1 MARSALPVAQAGPL
15 RLVTLTPNDRAAV
28 ADPVNIAASRRTIS
42 TMSTPTHDF
51 ILIGA
56 GIAAASTGYFLAP
69 HGRCVMLER
78 EGQPGYHSTG
88 RSAAQFIAT
97 YGTPQ
102 VRALSRASEPFFQH
116 PPEGFAGAPLLTP
129 RGLLTVA
136 GPDEMPALQE
146 AWAVLQQTSG
156 TGRWLS
162 AEEALAIMPVL
173 RPDKV
178 SAAILEPESY
188 DMDVH
193 AIHQGY
199 LRGFK
204 HAGGELVT
212 DAEVVAIER
221 VGDLWQ
227 VRTAAG
233 GAYAAPVLINAA
245 GAWCDVVA
253 GLAGVPP
260 IGLVPKR
267 RSAFTFA
274 APAGMDS
281 SRWPLTMAA
290 DESFY
295 MKPDA
300 GALLASP
307 VNADPTTPQDVQP
320 EELDIALGMHAI
332 ETWTTLTPRP
342 THTWAGLRSFVA
354 DGDLVGGFDAN
365 APGFFWCAAQGGYGI
380 QTSAAMGEACA
391 ALARGLGLP
400 DHIAGAG
407 LTEQMLSPTRNLA
420 RP

>member
-1 MARSALPVAQAGPL
+1 MPS
-15 RLVTLTPNDRAAV
+15 
-28 ADPVNIAASRRTIS
+28 
-42 TMSTPTHDF
+42 MSTPTHDF

-56 GIAAASTGYFLAP
+56 GIAAASTGHFLAP

-78 EGQPGYHSTG
+78 ESQPGYHSTG

-116 PPEGFAGAPLLTP
+116 PPEGFASAPLLTP

-136 GPDEMPALQE
+136 GADEMHHLHE
-146 AWAVLQQTSG
+146 AWDVLKAISPR
-156 TGRWLS
+156 GRWLG
-162 AEEALAIMPVL
+162 ADEALAMVPAL
-173 RPDKV
+173 RSEKV
-178 SAAILEPESY
+178 SAAILEPDSF

-199 LRGFK
+199 LRGFRR
-204 HAGGELVT
+204 AGGELVT
-212 DAEVVAIER
+212 DAEVTAIER
-221 VGDLWQ
+221 VGDLWR

-233 GAYAAPVLINAA
+233 GEYTAPVLINAA
-245 GAWCDVVA
+245 GAWCDA
-253 GLAGVPP
+253 IAALAGVAP

-267 RSAFTFA
+267 RTAFTFA
-274 APAGMDS
+274 PPAGVDTAH
-281 SRWPLTMAA
+281 WPLLLAA

-307 VNADPTTPQDVQP
+307 VNADPTVPQDVQP
-320 EELDIALGMHAI
+320 EELDIALGLYAI
-332 ETWTTLTPRP
+332 ETWTTLSPRP

-391 ALARGLGLP
+391 ALTRGLPLP
-400 DHIAGAG
+400 AHIADSG
-407 LTEQMLSPTRNLA
+407 LTAAMLSPA
-420 RP
+420 RTTLRA

>member
-1 MARSALPVAQAGPL
+1 MPG
-15 RLVTLTPNDRAAV
+15 
-28 ADPVNIAASRRTIS
+28 
-42 TMSTPTHDF
+42 MSTPTHDF

-78 EGQPGYHSTG
+78 ESQPGYHSTG

-116 PPEGFAGAPLLTP
+116 PPEGFASAPLLTP

-136 GPDEMPALQE
+136 GPDEMPALRE

-173 RPDKV
+173 RPEKV

-188 DMDVH
+188 DMDVD

-199 LRGFK
+199 LRGYK
-204 HAGGELVT
+204 RAGGELMT

-221 VGDLWQ
+221 VGDLWR

-233 GAYAAPVLINAA
+233 GAYTAPVLINAA

-274 APAGMDS
+274 APAGVDS

-307 VNADPTTPQDVQP
+307 VNANPTTPQDVQP

-354 DGDLVGGFDAN
+354 DGDLVGGFDATAPGHPKPGAHPLGGQRQSVGASAS

-391 ALARGLGLP
+391 ALARGEPLP
-400 DHIAGAG
+400 AHIANCG
-407 LTEQMLSPTRNLA
+407 LTAQMLSPARLA
-420 RP
+420 AGAPQAAG

>member
-1 MARSALPVAQAGPL
+1 MPG
-15 RLVTLTPNDRAAV
+15 
-28 ADPVNIAASRRTIS
+28 
-42 TMSTPTHDF
+42 MSTPTHDF

-78 EGQPGYHSTG
+78 ESQPGYHSTG

-97 YGTPQ
+97 YGTSQ

-116 PPEGFAGAPLLTP
+116 PPEGFASAPLLTP

-136 GPDEMPALQE
+136 GPEEMPALRE

-173 RPDKV
+173 RPEKV

-188 DMDVH
+188 DMDVD

-199 LRGFK
+199 LRGYK

-221 VGDLWQ
+221 VGDLWR

-233 GAYAAPVLINAA
+233 GAYTAPVLINAA

-274 APAGMDS
+274 APAGVDS

-354 DGDLVGGFDAN
+354 DGDLVGGFDATAPGRPKPGAHPLGAQRQN
-365 APGFFWCAAQGGYGI
+365 VGASASAPGFFWCAAQGGYGI

-391 ALARGLGLP
+391 ALARGEPLP
-400 DHIAGAG
+400 AHIANCG
-407 LTEQMLSPTRNLA
+407 LTAQMLSPARLA
-420 RP
+420 AGAPQAAG